1 MKKLNLL
8 LILLVTTIMSYGQST
23 VIPYQTVA
31 RDASG
36 ALIQNET
43 VFLQFNIR
51 NNTPTGPYL
60 YMESFT
66 VTTNEYGLIN
76 VNIGSGTA
84 LFGTFSSIP
93 WNSGSEKYMDIFL
106 AHNGPYQL
114 MGTVPFSSVP
124 LAFHAN
130 TANTATTVSGNAA
143 GDVSGPYTNLQLGVG
158 VVTNTEL
165 ADNSI
170 TTNKVADF
178 TVSTSKL
185 GDLSVT
191 TPKLADNSVSTAKI
205 VDNSISGSKV
215 AMGGDIVGD
224 LMYYNGTDYV
234 RLAAGSAGQVLTM
247 SGGIPSWQSPTGQL
261 IGSNTV
267 SASSVAPTTTN
278 AFLSGTPTFAITSSS
293 QKVYVVSTCSFGALS
308 LAAIGLNLYVGYKST
323 AASTPTTV
331 GGGIF
336 GLTCPINTR
345 LTYTVS
351 SVITGLPPGTYQFGM
366 VGNSSAP
373 ANWNNNEWS
382 YTTVMVYN

>member
-93 WNSGSEKYMDIFL
+93 WNSGSEKYMDIYL

-130 TANTATTVSGNAA
+130 TATTATTVSGFAT
-143 GDVSGPYTNLQLGVG
+143 GDVTGPYSNLQIAPGAII
-158 VVTNTEL
+158 NSDL
-165 ADNSI
+165 AN
-170 TTNKVADF
+170 
-178 TVSTSKL
+178 
-185 GDLSVT
+185 
-191 TPKLADNSVSTAKI
+191 NSVSGTKI
-205 VDNSISGSKV
+205 E
-215 AMGGDIVGD
+215 MGGDAFGD

-293 QKVYVVSTCSFGALS
+293 QKVHVVSTCSLGALTI
-308 LAAIGLNLYVGYKST
+308 AATGLNIYVGYKST
-323 AASTPTTV
+323 AAASPSTS

-336 GLTCPINTR
+336 GLSCPINTR